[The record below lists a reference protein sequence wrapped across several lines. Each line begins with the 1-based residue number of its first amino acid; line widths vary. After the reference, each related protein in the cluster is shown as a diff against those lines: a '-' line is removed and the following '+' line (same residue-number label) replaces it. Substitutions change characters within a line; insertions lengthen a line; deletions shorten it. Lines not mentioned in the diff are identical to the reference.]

1 MKSVVLTAIGAVLLL
16 PILIPNRRLTRKTS
30 RWSSSVFA
38 SRAGNVFGEIYRTI
52 IGTSYSKPTPG
63 TLSSTALVSALCIWL
78 AGLTWYLAAAVGMFA
93 SIALYLR
100 SQQIRRFRRSELAS
114 SWAGY
119 LDQTRAKMLT
129 TSRSL
134 SYVMFEQ
141 DSAGSPLLAELMQ
154 QGRREFENSGDLE
167 KALQAVWY
175 AGEDEEVTN
184 YVCSA
189 LCDSLGSTSSQIENQ
204 LSLISSTVRSRNELK
219 QETRSRLAGVRTART
234 FIVIIPIGLALAGF
248 SFAGSISPFLTTVS
262 VVQML
267 AALAILT
274 LCWFWSNRLMTFPAW
289 PTPALSE
296 LQPDPKVSQ

>member
-1 MKSVVLTAIGAVLLL
+1 MKSIVLTGIGAFVLL
-16 PILIPNRRLTRKTS
+16 PILIPNRRLTKKTG
-30 RWSSSVFA
+30 WLASSILEF
-38 SRAGNVFGEIYRTI
+38 RAGNVFGEIYRTI
-52 IGTSYSKPTPG
+52 IGTNYNRPALG
-63 TLSSTALVSALCIWL
+63 LLSTTALVSTLCIWL
-78 AGLTWYLAAAVGMFA
+78 SGLAWYLAA
-93 SIALYLR
+93 SIGIFTSAALYLR
-100 SQQIRRFRRSELAS
+100 SQQIRRLRRLELAA
-114 SWAGY
+114 SWTGY

-134 SYVMFEQ
+134 SYVLFEQ
-141 DSAGSPLLAELMQ
+141 DSASSPFLAELIQ

-219 QETRSRLAGVRTART
+219 QETMSRLAGVRTARA
-234 FIVIIPIGLALAGF
+234 FIVIIPIGLGLAGT
-248 SFAGSISPFLTTVS
+248 SFAGSISPFLTAAS

-267 AALAILT
+267 TAMAILT

-289 PTPALSE
+289 PTPTLSK
-296 LQPDPKVSQ
+296 LHPDSKVPQ